1 MLSLSPTEDIM
12 GWEGLFWH
20 WAGLLWEWGDEGNV
34 KLFLLFSPMC
44 SNLSFFFFFFL
55 LSWCA
60 ETSLLKTFHKG
71 PLIYEWLPKKCSP
84 GTPRPQWRGAGVDF
98 CIAADS
104 TARSEIC
111 MPFTWWTGGRDPS
124 QVLWHMV
131 LDPTAPQRLFC
142 LWMDVKL
149 FFFCFVFW
157 RGGISEGRLIWPSY
171 WVHSSFRDYFLSRY
185 IFLSLFLLYIF
196 WVIFLVITVIIA
208 IYHNLVQIK
217 QF

>member
-44 SNLSFFFFFFL
+44 SNLSFFFFL
-55 LSWCA
+55 LPWCA

-149 FFFCFVFW
+149 FFFVLFFEEEVLVRDVLF
-157 RGGISEGRLIWPSY
+157 GHLTEFTLPS
-171 WVHSSFRDYFLSRY
+171 VTIFFQGTYFFLFFYY
-185 IFLSLFLLYIF
+185 IFFELFS
-196 WVIFLVITVIIA
+196 
-208 IYHNLVQIK
+208 
-217 QF
+217 